1 MLDIL
6 ICFYIDSPLSLVM
19 SPRLPTPQFTV
30 GKVSS
35 PLPIRT
41 PSPVVEKPK
50 RVIQKKQFIKR
61 EIERKPPTPIPRVG
75 NP

>member
-1 MLDIL
+1 M
-6 ICFYIDSPLSLVM
+6 
-19 SPRLPTPQFTV
+19 
-30 GKVSS
+30 
-35 PLPIRT
+35 
-41 PSPVVEKPK
+41 VVEKPK